1 MQCISSTQNSD
12 YGPLLVGPKGA
23 CRLLS
28 CGNTRLYELLN
39 SGAIVSF
46 RDGRSRKIVVA
57 SIKGYIDRH
66 LAAASAA
73 DKNNNPAARATKAR
87 LDKKGDRA

>member
-1 MQCISSTQNSD
+1 MQYTSSTHSD
-12 YGPLLVGPKGA
+12 HGPLLVGPKDA

-39 SGAIVSF
+39 SREIASF
-46 RDGRSRKIVVA
+46 RDGRSRKIVVS
-57 SIKGYIDRH
+57 SIKDYIDRH
-66 LAAASAA
+66 LAAAYAA

-87 LDKKGDRA
+87 LAKKGDRA

>member
-23 CRLLS
+23 CRLLL

>member
-1 MQCISSTQNSD
+1 
-12 YGPLLVGPKGA
+12 
-23 CRLLS
+23 
-28 CGNTRLYELLN
+28 
-39 SGAIVSF
+39 
-46 RDGRSRKIVVA
+46 VVA